1 MRLEGWAPRS
11 LRTSAC
17 KSVRN
22 FETRVFGT
30 SPRLLTAT
38 ELFRLSRNR
47 VSWCRFISCAQP
59 LKRRDT
65 DNAVAATPQSPTS
78 RIERRCCLRGYKQQR
93 KSLRMSKASTASAL
107 TGLVFSAVVVGLM
120 ASGSPVLAGTAA
132 VHVAVPKVT
141 APPPVP
147 KPVPAPVA
155 AKVAPA
161 PAAPALAP
169 KAPAP
174 AAPAPAPKP

>member
-1 MRLEGWAPRS
+1 
-11 LRTSAC
+11 
-17 KSVRN
+17 
-22 FETRVFGT
+22 
-30 SPRLLTAT
+30 
-38 ELFRLSRNR
+38 
-47 VSWCRFISCAQP
+47 
-59 LKRRDT
+59 
-65 DNAVAATPQSPTS
+65 
-78 RIERRCCLRGYKQQR
+78 
-93 KSLRMSKASTASAL
+93 MSKASTASAL
-107 TGLVFSAVVVGLM
+107 TGLVFFGAVLGLM
-120 ASGSPVLAGTAA
+120 ASGAPVLAGTAA

-161 PAAPALAP
+161 PAAPAPAP